1 MLDPKYVREHETDV
15 RKALENCK
23 SKVDLSLYL
32 DLERRRRDL
41 MISADKRKARLNQA
55 SEEMSKLKKEG
66 KDITGYRAKLS
77 ELSNEIKEMDAEIT
91 SVEKDF
97 HELELQVCN
106 LPHETVPVGGEEAN
120 QEVRRVGEPKKFDF
134 KPKPHE
140 ELGITLG
147 ILDFEKAAKVSGAR
161 FFSLSGPGAKLE
173 RALTNFMLDENSRK
187 GYQEMVVP
195 HLVNYES
202 METSGQFPKFIDQA
216 FAIEKDKLYLIP
228 TSEVSLANLHRG
240 ETFPVGSLPKK
251 YAAFTPYYRREA
263 GRYGKDTKGLIRL
276 HQFNKVEM
284 FQFVEPEKSME
295 ALERLTGDAEDLLK
309 KLGLPYRV
317 VVLATGD
324 KSFSS
329 VKTYDLE
336 VWLPS
341 QNTYREIS
349 SCSNCTDFQ
358 ARRGGIKFKREG
370 GSKPELVHTLNGSGL
385 AVGRTWLAILEN
397 YQQGDGSVIIP
408 DALKPY
414 MGGVEVLKSPKPA

>member
-1 MLDPKYVREHETDV
+1 MLDPKYVREHEPEV

-41 MISADKRKARLNQA
+41 MVSVDKRKARLNQA
-55 SEEMSKLKKEG
+55 SEEMGKMKKEG
-66 KDITGYRAKLS
+66 KDIAPFQAKLK
-77 ELSNEIKEMDAEIT
+77 ELSDEIKQMDTEVAA
-91 SVEKDF
+91 VEKDF
-97 HELELQVCN
+97 HDIELQVCN
-106 LPHETVPVGGEEAN
+106 LPHESVPIGGEEAN
-120 QEVRRVGEPKKFDF
+120 QEIRRVGEPRQFDF
-134 KPKPHE
+134 KPKTHD
-140 ELGITLG
+140 ELGVALG

-161 FFSLSGPGAKLE
+161 FFSLWGLGAKLE
-173 RALTNFMLDENSRK
+173 RALVNFMLDLHAPK

-195 HLVNYES
+195 HLVNYQS
-202 METSGQFPKFIDQA
+202 MEMSGQFPKFIEQA
-216 FAIEKDKLYLIP
+216 FAIEKDNFYLIP
-228 TSEVSLANLHRG
+228 TAEVSLANLHRG
-240 ETFPVGSLPKK
+240 ETFPAGSLPKK
-251 YAAFTPYYRREA
+251 YMAYSPCYRREA
-263 GRYGKDTKGLIRL
+263 GSYGKDTKGLIRL
-276 HQFNKVEM
+276 HQFNKVEL

-295 ALERLTGDAEDLLK
+295 ALEQLTGDAEEVLK

-317 VVLATGD
+317 VALATGD

-358 ARRGGIKFKREG
+358 ARRGGVKVKKDG
-370 GSKPELVHTLNGSGL
+370 GGKPELVHTLNGSGL

-397 YQQGDGSVIIP
+397 YQQADGSIAVP
-408 DALKPY
+408 EALQSY
-414 MGGVEVLKSPKPA
+414 MGGLKVLSPAKP

>member
-1 MLDPKYVREHETDV
+1 MLDPKYVREHEPEV

-41 MISADKRKARLNQA
+41 MVSADKRKARLNQA
-55 SEEMSKLKKEG
+55 SEEMSRMKKEG
-66 KDITGYRAKLS
+66 KDITEYRAKLS
-77 ELSNEIKEMDAEIT
+77 ELSSEIKEMDAEIA

-97 HELELQVCN
+97 HDIELQVCN
-106 LPHETVPVGGEEAN
+106 LPHESVPVGGEEAN
-120 QEVRRVGEPKKFDF
+120 KEVRRVGEPKKFDF

-140 ELGITLG
+140 ELGVSLG
-147 ILDFEKAAKVSGAR
+147 ILDFEKAAKVAGAR
-161 FFSLSGPGAKLE
+161 FFSLSGLGAKLE
-173 RALTNFMLDENSRK
+173 RALVNFMLDQNSQK
-187 GYQEMVVP
+187 GYLEMVVP

-240 ETFPVGSLPKK
+240 ETFPLGSLPKK
-251 YAAFTPYYRREA
+251 YAAFSPCYRREA
-263 GRYGKDTKGLIRL
+263 GSYGKDTKGLIRL

-295 ALERLTGDAEDLLK
+295 ALEQLTADAEDLLR

-336 VWLPS
+336 VWIPS
-341 QNTYREIS
+341 QDTYREIS

-370 GSKPELVHTLNGSGL
+370 VSKAELVHTLNGSGL

-397 YQQGDGSVIIP
+397 YQQADGSVTVP
-408 DALKPY
+408 PALKPY
-414 MGGVEVLKSPKPA
+414 MDGIEVLKPA